1 MSALWRAYPHA
12 SILATVEESTSGFHD
27 NYMIDQ
33 IHAMNFCGMY
43 GAKNQ
48 SGFQWCSIITF
59 PQSTALFG
67 NGHQTKPEELGHPVW
82 TTAYKTQTLFPW
94 LLKRSKPKGGASVEC
109 RPLIDFF
116 LSVDDL
122 SSFKQHL
129 SFCLEIDFQSVWNMC
144 IMRNFSAENDW
155 KRIRWRSI
163 LITSFCRCFRWIKS
177 NSKICIEAVSHNWQ
191 QSWFADIAWV
201 AGETVEALGKVFWG
215 TDNQTIGQ

>member
-1 MSALWRAYPHA
+1 MLPSSQQLRKAQVDSMTTTWLIRFMQW
-12 SILATVEESTSGFHD
+12 TSVVC
-27 NYMIDQ
+27 IE
-33 IHAMNFCGMY
+33 IIERRI
-43 GAKNQ
+43 NQ
-48 SGFQWCSIITF
+48 GSNDV
-59 PQSTALFG
+59 QSL
-67 NGHQTKPEELGHPVW
+67 
-82 TTAYKTQTLFPW
+82 LFPNQPPC
-94 LLKRSKPKGGASVEC
+94 LETGTKQSLRSSGIRYGPQPTRHKRCSLGCWNAANPKAVCVCVCVEC
-109 RPLIDFF
+109 RPFIAFF

-122 SSFKQHL
+122 SSFKQDF

-155 KRIRWRSI
+155 KRIRWSSI

-177 NSKICIEAVSHNWQ
+177 NCKICIEAVSHNCQ